1 MRCFQLFCFLRQA
14 DVVND
19 VVITS
24 ERDGRVNLLYLI
36 LSRLVAEVIILFCG
50 RNVRVTHLL
59 HNELLINIGIN
70 EGSTISLSNLMHRP
84 GRDPQFFADIAKM
97 LVQSM
102 TPDPLSPFCLEEK
115 LPIGLRVLIILN
127 QASKPPYIW

>member
-1 MRCFQLFCFLRQA
+1 MLSAML
-14 DVVND
+14 
-19 VVITS
+19 S
-24 ERDGRVNLLYLI
+24 ERDSSVNLLHLAFSGLI
-36 LSRLVAEVIILFCG
+36 GEIIVFLRGGDVGMPHLFHDEFLI
-50 RNVRVTHLL
+50 NVRVQK
-59 HNELLINIGIN
+59 
-70 EGSTISLSNLMHRP
+70 GSAISLTDLMHRP
-84 GRDPQFFADIAKM
+84 SRDPQIFADNAKM